1 MLITQKPIVLKHTAG
16 EIDELRVKVLETFVD
31 RLKKREGNN
40 LLKVV
45 LFGSVARGESR
56 PYSDIDVFV
65 LVKEGIKDDIKSQ
78 VIDISVDIDLEEGE
92 CKVHLS
98 PFVSVQNEYREH
110 KSFGVPVFHII
121 DEEGIVL
128 YDSEYN

>member
-1 MLITQKPIVLKHTAG
+1 MSITLEPMLLKNATG
-16 EIDELRVKVLETFVD
+16 KIDELRVKVLETFVD
-31 RLKKREGNN
+31 KLKKLEGEN

-45 LFGSVARGESR
+45 LFGSVARGDSR

-65 LVKEGIKDDIKSQ
+65 LVKDGIKDEIKDR
-78 VIDISVDIDLEEGE
+78 VIDLSVDIDLDEGE

-98 PFVSVQNEYREH
+98 PFVSVQKEYNEH

-121 DEEGIVL
+121 DKEGIVL
-128 YDSEYN
+128 YGSQ